1 MIQLRITRVMVYC
14 LLALAVGCASG
25 ATVEV
30 DVAAEARAIRDLDA
44 TLSEAAQNGDAEAFS
59 QFFAEHAVQMPPD
72 SPPLQG
78 RAAIFESAA
87 GLLGAG
93 ADLRFET
100 TEVRVA
106 TSGDMAFS
114 QGKYFLS
121 LETPGGVLQDE
132 GSYLEVWE
140 KVEGEW
146 KITADMY
153 NTDLL
158 PSGPE
163 VGNGS

>member
-1 MIQLRITRVMVYC
+1 V
-14 LLALAVGCASG
+14 
-25 ATVEV
+25 AT
-30 DVAAEARAIRDLDA
+30 EAQAIRDLDA
-44 TLSEAAQNGDAEAFS
+44 ALSEAAQNGDAEAFS

-106 TSGDMAFS
+106 TSGDDS
-114 QGKYFLS
+114 GRGQL
-121 LETPGGVLQDE
+121 LGGMGE
-132 GSYLEVWE
+132 GRRR
-140 KVEGEW
+140 VEDHGG
-146 KITADMY
+146 Y
-153 NTDLL
+153 
-158 PSGPE
+158 
-163 VGNGS
+163 VQH